1 MKFTRLKNLYESIK
15 VYLYI
20 DDCIISLLSDYL
32 KKGKIIKVI
41 SCDKRKYS
49 ESNASVPIE
58 YLVRENLFVTLKVL
72 TENNEMFVI
81 NEEYLGLNFERPC
94 DKYRLTIFDSDG
106 NVIGNNNDLDEY
118 LKNKSKKRQK
128 I

>member
-1 MKFTRLKNLYESIK
+1 MKFTRLKNIYESIK

-41 SCDKRKYS
+41 SYDKKKFS
-49 ESNASVPIE
+49 QSNASVPVE
-58 YLVRENLFVTLKVL
+58 YLVQENLVTTLKVL
-72 TENNEMFVI
+72 TENREIFI
-81 NEEYLGLNFERPC
+81 IKEEYLGLNFESPC
-94 DKYRLTIFDSDG
+94 DTYKLTIFDSDG

-118 LKNKSKKRQK
+118 LKNKRKKR
-128 I
+128 